1 MMVSCMIIDDDPV
14 VIEYLQ
20 DFALQT
26 PFLNL
31 ISTHQNAADAL
42 KVLEDK
48 NIQLIFLDIGMPGIN
63 GMEFAKLLN
72 DTKGDQAPRIVFI
85 SGFDRFALEGYN
97 VNALGYLLKPPAYED
112 FFKVAYKAKTYFEN
126 VPKQSAAGAYHETD
140 FIFLRVEH
148 DLVRVYLKDIL
159 YVEGFKDY
167 VKVYTTGGNM
177 IKALATMKSI
187 EEKLPEGSFM
197 RIHRSFIVSLDK
209 IESIHNSTV
218 KIGKAII
225 PVTAQF
231 KDDFK
236 KFTDKWF

>member
-1 MMVSCMIIDDDPV
+1 MIIDDDPV

-31 ISTHQNAADAL
+31 VSTHHKAADAL
-42 KVLEDK
+42 KVLEEA
-48 NIQLIFLDIGMPGIN
+48 NVQLIFLDIGMPGIN

-97 VNALGYLLKPPAYED
+97 VNALGYLLKPPSYED
-112 FFKVAYKAKTYFEN
+112 FFKVAYKAKAYFEN
-126 VPKQSAAGAYHETD
+126 VSRQSGGVYNETD

-167 VKVYTTGGNM
+167 VKVYTIGNNM

-187 EEKLPEGSFM
+187 EEKLPENSFM

-236 KFTDKWF
+236 KFTDRWF

>member
-14 VIEYLQ
+14 VVDYLQ
-20 DFALQT
+20 DFVLQT

-31 ISTHQNAADAL
+31 ISTHQTATDAL
-42 KVLEDK
+42 KVLEDEHV
-48 NIQLIFLDIGMPGIN
+48 QLIFLDIGMPGIN
-63 GMEFAKLLN
+63 GMEFARMLN

-85 SGFDRFALEGYN
+85 SGFDSLALEGYN

-126 VPKQSAAGAYHETD
+126 VSGQSGKSYNETD

-148 DLVRVYLKDIL
+148 DLVRVYLKDVL

-167 VKVYTTGGNM
+167 VKVYTIGNNM

-187 EEKLPEGSFM
+187 EEKLPGNSFM

-231 KDDFK
+231 KEDFK
-236 KFTDKWF
+236 KFTDRWF